1 MSAPPPILA
10 LKGVTLHDGPA
21 LLLDSVDL
29 ALEPRARACLVGANG
44 AGKSTL
50 LRILTGEVEPDE
62 GERSASPA
70 ARVVLVAQEP
80 AVTGASLLDY
90 ATAGGAPDYR
100 AEAEL
105 EAFGLDPARSTT
117 GLSGGEVRRAAL
129 AKAFAEE
136 PEVLLL
142 DEPTNHLDI
151 LAIDALEKRL
161 KASRSAVLVV
171 SHDRAF
177 LERLTGVCFWLAG
190 RKVRRLDEGF
200 AAFDDWTVRILDAEA
215 ETGRRLDKAVERES
229 RWLARGVTARRARN
243 EGRLRRLNE
252 MRAQKAV
259 RLKATP
265 GAMALE
271 IEAGGASGKRVI
283 EAKGLYKSWGERVL
297 LADFSTRILRGDRL
311 AIIGPN
317 GAGKTTLV
325 KLLLGETAPDA
336 GTVKLGANLEIAY
349 LDQTR
354 AALAPG
360 QTLWETLAP
369 LGGDQVMVR
378 GAPRHVAAYAK
389 DFMFDERQLRQ
400 PVESLSGGE
409 RNRLLLARALAQPAN
424 LLVLDEPTND
434 LDMDTLD
441 LLEEIL
447 ADYEGTLILVSH
459 DRDFIERLATSTIAL
474 DGKGG
479 VVETPGGWTDFLS
492 QNPGFFAELTP
503 RSRRGPAAPAKAPPT
518 ASPEPPRKPAGKL
531 TYKDARRLQE
541 LESLMPKLQA
551 EIAAHEARLAD
562 AGFYGR
568 DPTGFDR
575 VMKTMETA
583 RKTLAAAEAEW
594 LDLEA
599 KREAANA

>member
-1 MSAPPPILA
+1 
-10 LKGVTLHDGPA
+10 
-21 LLLDSVDL
+21 
-29 ALEPRARACLVGANG
+29 
-44 AGKSTL
+44 
-50 LRILTGEVEPDE
+50 
-62 GERSASPA
+62 
-70 ARVVLVAQEP
+70 
-80 AVTGASLLDY
+80 
-90 ATAGGAPDYR
+90 
-100 AEAEL
+100 
-105 EAFGLDPARSTT
+105 
-117 GLSGGEVRRAAL
+117 
-129 AKAFAEE
+129 
-136 PEVLLL
+136 
-142 DEPTNHLDI
+142 
-151 LAIDALEKRL
+151 
-161 KASRSAVLVV
+161 
-171 SHDRAF
+171 
-177 LERLTGVCFWLAG
+177 
-190 RKVRRLDEGF
+190 
-200 AAFDDWTVRILDAEA
+200 
-215 ETGRRLDKAVERES
+215 
-229 RWLARGVTARRARN
+229 
-243 EGRLRRLNE
+243 
-252 MRAQKAV
+252 
-259 RLKATP
+259 
-265 GAMALE
+265 
-271 IEAGGASGKRVI
+271 
-283 EAKGLYKSWGERVL
+283 
-297 LADFSTRILRGDRL
+297 
-311 AIIGPN
+311 
-317 GAGKTTLV
+317 
-325 KLLLGETAPDA
+325 
-336 GTVKLGANLEIAY
+336 
-349 LDQTR
+349 
-354 AALAPG
+354 
-360 QTLWETLAP
+360 
-369 LGGDQVMVR
+369 MVR
-378 GAPRHVAAYAK
+378 GRPRHVAAYAK
-389 DFMFDERQLRQ
+389 DFMFHERQLRQ